1 MALFV
6 SGQTPPPFLPKAV
19 VVSSTCVN
27 KRARLAAIVGRR
39 MMARHEGCRASY
51 ARSWPG
57 AHATPISPRARSE
70 PPPAQSVHHGP
81 GTAGLPGCGNREQ
94 HVETTGTTRSPARA
108 HVLAPLFPVYGCRF
122 RNPPPST
129 ERASGWGRERLS
141 CRAAV
146 LVTVAPAGCL
156 LPREW
161 VNQQIDSTGRKQ
173 HLALLKLLVFKTHKV
188 WVDHG
193 YAALLLLFF
202 VHRIPLSLLKHKHQH
217 YSCKLRIV
225 SFQSNSS
232 QDDLCD

>member
-1 MALFV
+1 MLDRGPAPMPRPSHRARDRSHHQPSL
-6 SGQTPPPFLPKAV
+6 STTGRARPACPAAETG
-19 VVSSTCVN
+19 SSTW
-27 KRARLAAIVGRR
+27 RRRGRHDR
-39 MMARHEGCRASY
+39 PRELTC
-51 ARSWPG
+51 
-57 AHATPISPRARSE
+57 SP
-70 PPPAQSVHHGP
+70 
-81 GTAGLPGCGNREQ
+81 
-94 HVETTGTTRSPARA
+94 
-108 HVLAPLFPVYGCRF
+108 PLFPVYGCRF

-193 YAALLLLFF
+193 YAALLLLFLF
-202 VHRIPLSLLKHKHQH
+202 IGFP
-217 YSCKLRIV
+217 
-225 SFQSNSS
+225 F
-232 QDDLCD
+232 LC